1 MKKVSVFRL
10 PIIWLYLGPPA
21 IRELEDRTALSSL
34 EGDQDIWNIIRVAF
48 WGVWGLYTVV
58 ELMRNGPAFRDMF
71 RRIGTLPIVVLVW
84 VLSLILSSAISPAPS
99 YTFASAS
106 MFLILT
112 LASLDLGVK
121 IYSGQTTTRD
131 VLKFVVGASVLLL
144 TVIWILYTYLPHL
157 NTFFMTLQG
166 PRVRGGD
173 VGYTPIMA
181 LVVLFAGG
189 YLAYSSEWK
198 YKLILW
204 IIPLY
209 GFYWIGL
216 GQTRSSYVAM
226 LMGVF
231 ILFWFVWGRKMNAT
245 SLALTVVTVLMLF
258 GSIGIMYGMSNA
270 VTRRVDN
277 FYDRYV
283 LRDEYAVEDAQ
294 SASSSLMT
302 LNGRTEAQGILL
314 ARIVGEPFG
323 LGYKAGARDF
333 MSGVPELAGSA
344 FVGPHNS
351 YLDVWAGSG
360 YIGIISWLIIV
371 GIIFVASRRH
381 NTLEF
386 CIVRVLLYSLL
397 LEGMLET
404 DLCSP
409 FKQSSA
415 LFWILAA
422 CIIAVEARRDRSFEQ
437 ARLANRVN
445 AAAI

>member
-1 MKKVSVFRL
+1 
-10 PIIWLYLGPPA
+10 
-21 IRELEDRTALSSL
+21 
-34 EGDQDIWNIIRVAF
+34 
-48 WGVWGLYTVV
+48 
-58 ELMRNGPAFRDMF
+58 
-71 RRIGTLPIVVLVW
+71 
-84 VLSLILSSAISPAPS
+84 
-99 YTFASAS
+99 
-106 MFLILT
+106 
-112 LASLDLGVK
+112 
-121 IYSGQTTTRD
+121 
-131 VLKFVVGASVLLL
+131 
-144 TVIWILYTYLPHL
+144 
-157 NTFFMTLQG
+157 MTLQG

-189 YLAYSSEWK
+189 YLAYTSQWK
-198 YKLILW
+198 YKLALW
-204 IIPLY
+204 LIPFY

-216 GQTRSSYVAM
+216 GQTRSSYVA
-226 LMGVF
+226 LIMGVG
-231 ILFWFVWGRKMNAT
+231 ILFWFISGRRMKAT
-245 SLALTVVTVLMLF
+245 QLALSAVIFLVLLGGIGML
-258 GSIGIMYGMSNA
+258 YGMSNA
-270 VTRRVDN
+270 VTRRVDGL
-277 FYDRYV
+277 YDRYV

-294 SASSSLMT
+294 SASSSLLT
-302 LNGRTEAQGILL
+302 LNGRTEAQSILI

-323 LGYKAGARDF
+323 LGYKAGAREY

-371 GIIFVASRRH
+371 GIIFFASRRH

-386 CIVRVLLYSLL
+386 CIVRILLYSLL
-397 LEGMLET
+397 IEGMLET

-422 CIIAVEARRDRSFEQ
+422 CIVAVEAQRDWTFEQ

-445 AAAI
+445 PAVL